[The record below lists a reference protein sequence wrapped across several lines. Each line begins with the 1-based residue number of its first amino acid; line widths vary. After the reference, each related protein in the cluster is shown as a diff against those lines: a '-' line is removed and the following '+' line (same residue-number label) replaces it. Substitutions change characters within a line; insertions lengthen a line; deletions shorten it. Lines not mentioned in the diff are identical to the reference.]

1 MSRRAI
7 RYIGRKAAFHPY
19 LALPLVAV
27 LTALAAWSAFTRL
40 EIEMDV
46 ATLLPKDSSIYQEK
60 NRTEWLFGLGN
71 YDYLFCVLEVKP
83 TAPEEVTADP
93 AAFLK
98 AAKARIQPALADG
111 RYFIPRGELMGGG
124 EPLGFDRFP
133 AAAISILTLDDLDQI
148 EQRILPDN
156 LVQSIDQLLTSD
168 EDLSTT
174 QVLELRRNDPFG
186 VREIVQDRS
195 LFLSGPLKSY
205 WNDGNFISDDGEIL
219 LFVLWPAKP
228 STNLVRAR
236 ELMLFLDQTREGMYA
251 RNPSWRES
259 LNIDFVGPHVENA
272 EGTTD
277 VREDMVLTSLVSLLA
292 VMFLFTVAF
301 RQPEALLYVVVPLMV
316 GVIWTLGLASLF
328 VDRITQVTLTFAAIL
343 IGLGIDFSIHLYNRY
358 LEDVR
363 LGRSARASINSAM
376 QFTGPSIVAGALTT
390 GFAFFGMMLTQFGG
404 FRELGLFGGI
414 GIIMCL
420 LAMALT
426 LPPLMV
432 IFARTSRT
440 ARGPLATLGLKTV
453 TYTVQSY
460 PRVTVCA
467 GMCIVVFLGL
477 QATEIRFDDDFQALR
492 QPSDSY
498 ERLIRRIESHFNIPT
513 NQLLVIVE
521 GNNPVDALRAN
532 DVVYRNLR
540 SARIYSDFGVDS
552 LRVVHPAPETQL
564 QVLQRFLLVPV
575 DSIRERLRLAE
586 EDRAEIPAGY
596 FTPFVEWLANS
607 RSEVQQIVSLGEAPV
622 SLERVQDIQFDTAV
636 YNFLQHDASR
646 DTYTAITRVYP
657 PSYQE
662 WDDASLE
669 LFEDTVGEGLETPPV
684 VLGNAILSSGLR
696 LVIVRDLSLIVL
708 VVTFSIIAYLMWY
721 FGSVVRAFLAMIP
734 VAFALLCM
742 LGSMR
747 IMGMNL
753 NYLNIIALPMIIGI
767 GVDSAIHLLGRF
779 YENERHNMRL
789 AVERTGRA
797 IMVTGLT
804 TIFGFGSLTFASFR
818 GIREIGIL
826 AIIGTLCTLFA
837 ALFLL
842 PAVLRLL
849 DPKYTYRGGPGD
861 EIG

>member
-27 LTALAAWSAFTRL
+27 LTVLAGWSAITRL

-71 YDYLFCVLEVKP
+71 YDYLFCVLEMKDS
-83 TAPEEVTADP
+83 APADVQDDP

-98 AAKARIQPALADG
+98 FAKSRIQPALSDG

-124 EPLGFDRFP
+124 EPLGFERIP
-133 AAAISILTLDDLDQI
+133 AAPFAVLTLDDLDRI
-148 EQRILPDN
+148 EQRVLPDKLGDN
-156 LVQSIDQLLTSD
+156 VRRLLTPVD
-168 EDLSTT
+168 DMPTT
-174 QVLELRRNDPFG
+174 AVLALRREDPFG
-186 VREIVQDRS
+186 VREIVAERS
-195 LFLSGPLKSY
+195 LFLSGPLKNY
-205 WNDGNFISDDGEIL
+205 WNEGHFISDDGQML

-236 ELMLFLDQTREGMYA
+236 ELMLFLNETREGMYA
-251 RNPSWRES
+251 RNPAWRNS

-292 VMFLFTVAF
+292 VMFLFIVAF
-301 RQPEALLYVVVPLMV
+301 RQPEALLFVVVPLLV
-316 GVIWTLGLASLF
+316 GVVWTLGLASLF
-328 VDRITQVTLTFAAIL
+328 VERITQVTLTFAAIL

-390 GFAFFGMMLTQFGG
+390 GFAFFGMMLTQFEG
-404 FRELGLFGGI
+404 FRELGLFGGV

-426 LPPLMV
+426 LPPMMV
-432 IFARTSRT
+432 LSSSFLPT
-440 ARGPLATLGLKTV
+440 ARGPLATLGLKKV

-460 PRVTVCA
+460 PRITVCA

-477 QATEIRFDDDFQALR
+477 QATEVRFDDDFHALR

-498 ERLIRRIESHFNIPT
+498 ERLVRRIESHFAMPS

-521 GNNPVDALRAN
+521 GDDPVDALLAN
-532 DVVYRNLR
+532 DLVYRNLR
-540 SARIYSDFGVDS
+540 SARIYANFGVDS
-552 LRVVHPAPETQL
+552 LRVVHPAPDTQMQL
-564 QVLQRFLLVPV
+564 LRRFLLIPV
-575 DSIRERLRLAE
+575 DSIRERLRLVE
-586 EDRAEIPAGY
+586 ESEELIPEGY
-596 FTPFVEWLANS
+596 FSLFIEWLAES
-607 RSEVQQIVSLGEAPV
+607 RRQVQQVVAVGEAPV
-622 SLERVQDIQFDTAV
+622 SLEKVQDIQFDTAV
-636 YNFLQHDASR
+636 YNFLQHDAQRRS
-646 DTYTAITRVYP
+646 YTVITRVYP
-657 PSYQE
+657 PSYQV
-662 WDDASLE
+662 WDDASLA
-669 LFEDTVGEGLETPPV
+669 LFEDTVGEGLNTQPV
-684 VLGNAILSSGLR
+684 ILGNAILSSGLR
-696 LVIVRDLSLIVL
+696 LLIVRDLSLVVL
-708 VVTFSIIAYLMWY
+708 VVTLSIAVYLIWY
-721 FGSVVRAFLAMIP
+721 FRSFKRAALAMIP
-734 VAFALLCM
+734 VGFAVLCM
-742 LGSMR
+742 LG
-747 IMGMNL
+747 GMQILGISL
-753 NYLNIIALPMIIGI
+753 NYLNIIALPMVIGI

-779 YENERHNMRL
+779 YENERHNMRV

-818 GIREIGIL
+818 GIREIGVL

-842 PAVLRLL
+842 PAVLRLM
-849 DPKYTYRGGPGD
+849 DSKYTYKGGPGD